1 VTTLS
6 PLLLAALLPL
16 AADASKPLI
25 VAGRVV
31 GADDRPAGRVEVL
44 VSGLGG
50 VDGTLPILART
61 ETDAEGHFRVTVPAE
76 EDPNRPSFSLAVWAH
91 RPGEGVG
98 AVGVSRQK
106 PPAEGSVAVK
116 LGPPAHLDVRV
127 LGPGGEPIEGAV
139 VVPRMVRID
148 GGLPPTS
155 SFPPPDEL
163 AARLSARTVAGGEG
177 RMADVDPA
185 AVQAIHV
192 DAPAFG
198 RQGAAP
204 SADGNGVMTVRL
216 APVGRVTGIV
226 VADDPS
232 GVGGLTVR
240 AMTRPQTP
248 GSGAAMGEAGAV
260 TDAGGR
266 FAIPALA
273 AGRLALNVVVPR
285 GSGLSPRLPA
295 DRTVEPGKATEVEIP
310 LKGSGRLRTLAGRV
324 IDRRGEP
331 VAGAVVFQSGDA
343 PARTQAESDAGGR
356 FRLPC
361 VSEGRTFVF
370 VRASGYRFLGRVVLS
385 TDADITLAVTPED
398 QPPETPLATLPPPLP
413 RAEELTLARRVLEP
427 YADRVLRGGAESEK
441 VQLLEVMARTEPAR
455 VLELVEKGAFAE
467 PYLGRM
473 MRMRVATGLR
483 DDAPDEALAVIES
496 IDDPGFRAM
505 ALVEASDA
513 LPAAERAKKREL
525 VARAAVEAKGAKDPV
540 YRLIMTSLVAERWL
554 DLGDPA
560 RGEALLRANQADA
573 EKMPN
578 AAFAG
583 YARAVF
589 AEELAQVDLKSALAL
604 IATLTDPR
612 EFDRHHGNIAHE
624 LAARDSEEA
633 ERVLGLVRDPFQ
645 RDQYAVRAVYR
656 MARVDLA
663 RARRLAGAIK
673 DSSLRG
679 YGLGMAALGL
689 AEADKRAEAAVLL
702 DEAFAV
708 LERASEA
715 TEGQTPGWSSPAS
728 VAAALVPVAEG
739 IDPRLVPGSFWRA
752 LSFRRPKPSGPTGF
766 DPGAITDVQLAVMLA
781 RYDRAVARSL
791 LDPLVGPDAPVSV
804 WVGTRGLSYAA
815 AAIIDPRW
823 AVELIE
829 ALPDNPDLKAEP
841 KNEARLAV
849 AKVLS
854 RQAVNRWR
862 YLTSRHLHLWVPDIE
877 DNDPNL

>member
-1 VTTLS
+1 MTTLS
-6 PLLLAALLPL
+6 PLLLAALLSI
-16 AADASKPLI
+16 AADGSRPLI

-50 VDGTLPILART
+50 IDGTLPILART
-61 ETDAEGHFRVTVPAE
+61 RTDAEGHFRVTVPAE
-76 EDPNRPSFSLAVWAH
+76 EDPNQANSPLAVWAN

-127 LGPGGEPIEGAV
+127 LGPRGEPIEKAV
-139 VVPRMVRID
+139 VVPRMLRIN
-148 GGLPPTS
+148 GGLPPGWS
-155 SFPPPDEL
+155 IPPDEL
-163 AARLSARTVAGGEG
+163 AARLAARTGSGGEG
-177 RMADVDPA
+177 RIADIDPA
-185 AVQAIHV
+185 AVQSVQIN
-192 DAPAFG
+192 APAFG
-198 RQGAAP
+198 RQYAAS
-204 SADGNGVMTVRL
+204 SADEKGVMTITL
-216 APVGRVTGIV
+216 ATVGRVVGTV

-232 GVGGLTVR
+232 AAGGLTVL
-240 AMTRPQTP
+240 AMTRPHAP
-248 GSGAAMGEAGAV
+248 GPVVAMGEAVAV
-260 TDAGGR
+260 TDAGGH

-273 AGRLALNVVVPR
+273 AGRLALNVVVPK
-285 GSGLSPRLPA
+285 GSALSPRLPA

-310 LKGSGRLRTLAGRV
+310 LKGPARLRTLAGRV
-324 IDRRGEP
+324 IDRRGAP
-331 VAGAVVFQSGDA
+331 VAGAVVSQSGDA
-343 PARTQAESDAGGR
+343 PARTRAESDAQGQ
-356 FRLPC
+356 FRLLG
-361 VSEGRTFVF
+361 VFAGRTFVF
-370 VRASGYRFLGRVVLS
+370 VRASGYRFVGRVIQS
-385 TDADITLAVTPED
+385 TDAEVTLTVIPED
-398 QPPETPLATLPPPLP
+398 QPPDTSLATLTPPLP

-427 YADRVLRGGAESEK
+427 YAGRVIRGGGESEK

-455 VLELVEKGAFAE
+455 VLELVESGAFTE
-467 PYLGRM
+467 PFLGRM

-483 DDAPDEALAVIES
+483 EGAPDEALAVSES

-525 VARAAVEAKGAKDPV
+525 VARAAVEAKGAKDPAH
-540 YRLIMTSLVAERWL
+540 RLVMTSLVAERWI

-589 AEELAQVDLKSALAL
+589 AEELAQVDLKAALAL
-604 IATLTDPR
+604 TATLTDPR

-624 LAARDSEEA
+624 LAVRDPAEA

-645 RDQYAVRAVYR
+645 RDQYAVRVVYR
-656 MARVDLA
+656 MARADIG
-663 RARRLAGAIK
+663 RARRLAGAIQ
-673 DSSLRG
+673 DTSLRG

-689 AEADKRAEAAVLL
+689 AEADKRADAAVLL

-715 TEGQTPGWSSPAS
+715 VEGQTSRVYSPAA
-728 VAAALVPVAEG
+728 VAAVLIPVAERT
-739 IDPRLVPGSFWRA
+739 DPQLVPGSFWRA
-752 LSFRRPKPSGPTGF
+752 LSFRTPKTSGPPEF
-766 DPGAITDVQLAVMLA
+766 DPGIITDVQLAVMLA
-781 RYDRAVARSL
+781 RYDRAVARFL
-791 LDPLVGPDAPVSV
+791 LDPLVGPDAPASV
-804 WVGTRGLSYAA
+804 RFVARGLPYAA

-823 AVELIE
+823 AIGLVD
-829 ALPDNPDLKAEP
+829 ALPDNADLKAEP
-841 KNEARLAV
+841 KNAARLAV

-854 RQAVNRWR
+854 RRGVDRWR
-862 YLTSRHLHLWVPDIE
+862 SLTYRHLHLWVPDVE